1 MELDGYSFVLLKR
14 GPRALEFSDEELDRL
29 QEQHLAH
36 LGAMREQGHL
46 LLAGP
51 FSDQA
56 DETLRGFCLYRTS
69 VEETRRLAE
78 SDPSVRAGRMAVDV
92 MGWWTARG
100 ALAEL
105 AGSLPTSDASGCASA
120 ARR

>member
-1 MELDGYSFVLLKR
+1 MELENYGFVLLKR
-14 GPRALEFSDEELDRL
+14 GPRASEFSEEELDQL
-29 QEQHLAH
+29 QAQHLAH
-36 LGAMREQGHL
+36 LAAMHEQGHM

-78 SDPSVRAGRMAVDV
+78 SDPSVQAGRMAVDV
-92 MGWWTARG
+92 MGWRTKR
-100 ALAEL
+100 
-105 AGSLPTSDASGCASA
+105 GSLPF
-120 ARR
+120 

>member
-1 MELDGYSFVLLKR
+1 MELESYSFVLLKR
-14 GPRALEFSDEELDRL
+14 GPRAFEFSDEELDRL
-29 QEQHLAH
+29 QAQHLAH
-36 LGAMREQGHL
+36 LAAMHEQGHM

-78 SDPSVRAGRMAVDV
+78 SDPSVQAGRMAVDV
-92 MGWWTARG
+92 MGWWTKR
-100 ALAEL
+100 
-105 AGSLPTSDASGCASA
+105 GSLPF
-120 ARR
+120 

>member
-100 ALAEL
+100 ALAAL
-105 AGSLPTSDASGCASA
+105 AGQLADE
-120 ARR
+120 

>member
-1 MELDGYSFVLLKR
+1 MELESYSFVLLKR
-14 GPRALEFSDEELDRL
+14 GPRALEFTEEELEEL
-29 QEQHLAH
+29 QAQHLGH
-36 LGAMREQGHL
+36 LDAMREQGHL
-46 LLAGP
+46 LIAGP

-92 MGWWTARG
+92 MGWWTVRG
-100 ALAEL
+100 ALARL
-105 AGSLPTSDASGCASA
+105 AGQLADE
-120 ARR
+120 

>member
-14 GPRALEFSDEELDRL
+14 GPRAFDFSDEELDRL

-56 DETLRGFCLYRTS
+56 DEALRGFCLYRTS

-92 MGWWTARG
+92 MGWWTARD
-100 ALAEL
+100 ALERLAGEL
-105 AGSLPTSDASGCASA
+105 ADE
-120 ARR
+120 